1 MTNRLRQWATLL
13 YTLMCIDTVAC
24 AANPLEFFE
33 VVNVTPSRAIKHKV
47 QSKSPFDNDV
57 IETVLTGPRFF
68 SHAVGFIDPCAANG
82 PIASEE
88 TRSVPE
94 TTNQPDGIGRAG
106 VNNHEA
112 IQEPRAYLN
121 WYEIAQPPK
130 EPRRTVVVRDP
141 LRGNDAHSI
150 TIGSSAF
157 LLSPAQRI
165 TTGSPSPIPGGLN
178 YFKAYRILDAPL
190 VRQMVKLMGS
200 LGPEDR
206 TATRAILLCVPIEQ
220 WHHDEHVRVKDS
232 QDCLIVYELLPQKHS
247 LSISTIDQF
256 GLNELDAQSSNWLC
270 VRVTRSE
277 PAPMAAK

>member
-1 MTNRLRQWATLL
+1 
-13 YTLMCIDTVAC
+13 MCIDTVAC
-24 AANPLEFFE
+24 AANPLDFFE
-33 VVNVTPSRAIKHKV
+33 VVNVTPSRVIKHEV

-57 IETVLTGPRFF
+57 IETVLTGPQFF
-68 SHAVGFIDPCAANG
+68 SHAVGFK
-82 PIASEE
+82 
-88 TRSVPE
+88 
-94 TTNQPDGIGRAG
+94 
-106 VNNHEA
+106 HEA

-141 LRGNDAHSI
+141 LRGKDAHSI

-165 TTGSPSPIPGGLN
+165 TTGSPSPIPDGLN
-178 YFKAYRILDAPL
+178 YFRAYRILDAPL
-190 VRQMVKLMGS
+190 VSKTVKLNGT

-220 WHHDEHVRVKDS
+220 WHHDEHFRVKDS

-247 LSISTIDQF
+247 VSITTIDQF
-256 GLNELDAQSSNWLC
+256 GLNKLDAHASNWLC
-270 VRVTRSE
+270 VRARTSE
-277 PAPMAAK
+277 PKPTAAE